1 MCRNIRVESK
11 KTKTIDNKQLIKNVN
26 KSPSGDLGVKR
37 KSKTA
42 SYLLVSPYILHFT
55 VFVLFPV
62 GFSLFLTF
70 HEWNIIGP
78 MKYVGLANY
87 EKLFQDQYFLK
98 SIGNTF
104 VFLAIHIPLQI
115 IIALGLAAILN
126 EKIWFR
132 AFFRGAF
139 FMPVVVSGVVVTVL
153 WQQLYGYEL
162 GSINTFLL
170 WLGMHKIGWLIDPAW
185 AMPSIAIMATWKNV
199 GLYIILFLVGLQT
212 VPRSLYEA
220 ADLEGANK
228 WQKFL
233 YITLPGI
240 NPTIFMV
247 VVLSTISGFSLF
259 IEPYVMTGGGP
270 LNSTLSS
277 VLYIYKQGFF
287 YYHMGYAATLGF
299 VFALLIL
306 LVVFIQRITIEKK

>member
-1 MCRNIRVESK
+1 MNNQSK
-11 KTKTIDNKQLIKNVN
+11 KVN
-26 KSPSGDLGVKR
+26 SGVKR
-37 KSKTA
+37 KSNTA

-98 SIGNTF
+98 SIRNTL

-115 IIALGLAAILN
+115 VIALGLAAVLN

-139 FMPVVVSGVVVTVL
+139 FMPVVVSGVVVTIM
-153 WQQLYGYEL
+153 WQQLYGYEM
-162 GSINTFLL
+162 GSINTLL
-170 WLGMHKIGWLIDPAW
+170 VWMGFNKVGWLIDPFW

-199 GLYIILFLVGLQT
+199 GLYIILFLVGLQA

-228 WQKFL
+228 WQKFI

-270 LNSTLSS
+270 LNTTLSS

-287 YYHMGYAATLGF
+287 YYHMGYAATMGF

-306 LVVFIQRITIEKK
+306 FVVMIQRLTIENK